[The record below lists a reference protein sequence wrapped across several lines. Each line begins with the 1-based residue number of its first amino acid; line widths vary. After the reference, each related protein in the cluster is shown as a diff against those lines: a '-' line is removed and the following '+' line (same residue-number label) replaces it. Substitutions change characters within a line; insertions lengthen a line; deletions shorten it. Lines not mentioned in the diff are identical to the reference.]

1 MQIVDDKISSDGFKV
16 IGAKKYEGNDKAI
29 AIFNEMVDECS
40 AVSEAEKC
48 ELAFKLMECLVKA
61 AEKRGIDPKKGITTE

>member
-1 MQIVDDKISSDGFKV
+1 MQIADDKISIDGFKL

-29 AIFNEMVDECS
+29 ATFNEMVDECQS
-40 AVSEAEKC
+40 VSDSDKC
-48 ELAFKLMECLVKA
+48 ELGFKLMECIVKA